1 MKRIM
6 HLKHCLRGL
15 WNLENNLKRLIFLVV
30 LALILSAATGC
41 GVKKIPPATPPEKIP
56 PPKEKIETGKPVQT
70 PIQPSQPMPAAPPID
85 QPVQAKPDPRMLA
98 AANLVDQ
105 GKTYLDNGKPD
116 QAIDVLE
123 RALSVDPS
131 NGKTYYYMAEAWI
144 MKKNK
149 GQAVEFNRL
158 AAMYFSED
166 SSWSGK
172 AAQQQRRIQ
181 SMP

>member
-1 MKRIM
+1 
-6 HLKHCLRGL
+6 
-15 WNLENNLKRLIFLVV
+15 LENKLKLSIFTVV
-30 LALILSAATGC
+30 LALILTALIGC
-41 GVKKIPPATPPEKIP
+41 GAKKMQPLTLPEKPP
-56 PPKEKIETGKPVQT
+56 PPKEKVETGKPAVT
-70 PIQPSQPMPAAPPID
+70 PIQPSQPSPPS
-85 QPVQAKPDPRMLA
+85 QEEPSYQAKPDPRMLA

-105 GKTYLDNGKPD
+105 GKTYLDSGKPD

-149 GQAVEFNRL
+149 SQAMEFNRL
-158 AAMYFSED
+158 AGMYLSENRQ
-166 SSWSGK
+166 WAGK
-172 AAQQQRRIQ
+172 AVDQKLRIQ